1 MNADAEFDAP
11 IRRQASVALDH
22 PALHLDRAAHGV
34 HHAAELDDRAVAGA
48 LDDAAVMSG
57 DGGVDDVAAEAPQA
71 RERAILVRA
80 GEPAVADHIGDQDCR
95 KFAGLAHRACLRVP
109 TLAQMPAPVCLFSTE
124 GPLIAFS
131 SGSRAEASSGS
142 RRLGMP
148 VFSARAFG
156 A

>member
-34 HHAAELDDRAVAGA
+34 HHAAELDDGAVAGA

-95 KFAGLAHRACLRVP
+95 KFAGLAHRACLRVA

-124 GPLIAFS
+124 GPLIAQELNRS
-131 SGSRAEASSGS
+131 RGSGGKRVGRA
-142 RRLGMP
+142 R
-148 VFSARAFG
+148 
-156 A
+156 